1 MIRHEAETPA
11 GPVRM
16 TATGGQGRPLV
27 LVHGWGGQGAQWR
40 ALLPTLA
47 ARFAVHVADLP
58 GGSGAPLC
66 GPVDMAT
73 LGQGLAR
80 LLEAADLRGALLV
93 GHSMG
98 GPVIVETALA
108 DPVRVAGLLG
118 LDTLADRAF
127 FGGSSPAVI
136 VARRAE
142 FAADPTGQT
151 RAMIRAIAA
160 PSTAEATV
168 HAISTDVLRARA
180 EDLLALR
187 DALFAWRA
195 GDRVPR
201 LRPPL
206 RLLNSAEVAAAH
218 ARDPLPCLANVP
230 EAVYGT
236 GHFPQIEAPD
246 RLLPVLLAELDQFG
260 ID

>member
-1 MIRHEAETPA
+1 MIRHEADTPA

-16 TATGGQGRPLV
+16 TAAGGQGRPLL
-27 LVHGWGGQGAQWR
+27 LVHGWGGQGAQWD
-40 ALLPTLA
+40 ALLPGLA

-58 GGSGAPLC
+58 GGPGAPLS
-66 GPVDMAT
+66 GPVDMAS

-98 GPVIVETALA
+98 GPVIVEAALA
-108 DPVRVAGLLG
+108 APARVAGLLG

-127 FGGSSPAVI
+127 YGGSSPAVMA
-136 VARRAE
+136 ARRAG
-142 FAADPTGQT
+142 FAADLPGQT

-160 PSTAEATV
+160 PATPEATV
-168 HAISTDVLRARA
+168 QAISADVLRARA

-187 DALFAWRA
+187 DALFGWRA

-201 LRPPL
+201 LGPPL
-206 RLLNSAEVAAAH
+206 RLLTSAEVAAAH
-218 ARDPLPCLANVP
+218 ARDPLPCLADVP
-230 EAVYGT
+230 ETVYGT

-246 RLLPVLLAELDQFG
+246 RLLPALLAELDQFG